1 MSKEIMDILS
11 PILGEE
17 LAAAIIDHRKRTVKK
32 PLTVYAAKLQVQE
45 YIKTGEPI
53 AAAEMQILRGWQAI
67 RADWYFNE
75 IEKQKRNAP
84 PVQKQESRAEFIARS
99 IRANDWDKKP
109 SADPRINNIIK
120 MAVSK

>member
-11 PILGEE
+11 PILGDE

-75 IEKQKRNAP
+75 IEKQKRNTP
-84 PVQKQESRAEFIARS
+84 PVPKQETRDEFIRRA
-99 IRANDWDKKP
+99 IQANDWDSKP
-109 SADPRINNIIK
+109 SADPRVSNVIK
-120 MAVSK
+120 MAVRS